1 MDKVAA
7 ERIAVPAITQFRD
20 FWPYYLQEHARPGT
34 RALHYAGTSLVVAL
48 LAAAPVAGRW
58 WMALALPI
66 VGYGFAWIG
75 HGLIERNRPATFRYP
90 LWSLRADFV
99 MWHRY
104 LTGHMRRDLARAGV
118 RADGTVDP
126 ARRVF
131 A

>member
-1 MDKVAA
+1 MAA
-7 ERIAVPAITQFRD
+7 TPMKRFRE

-48 LAAAPVAGRW
+48 AAAAPFAGRW
-58 WMALALPI
+58 WMAAALPV
-66 VGYGFAWIG
+66 VGYGFAWAG
-75 HGLIERNRPATFRYP
+75 HMLVERNRPATFRYP

-99 MWHRY
+99 MWYRF
-104 LTGHMRRDLARAGV
+104 LTRRMARDLARAGV

-126 ARRVF
+126 ARRLS